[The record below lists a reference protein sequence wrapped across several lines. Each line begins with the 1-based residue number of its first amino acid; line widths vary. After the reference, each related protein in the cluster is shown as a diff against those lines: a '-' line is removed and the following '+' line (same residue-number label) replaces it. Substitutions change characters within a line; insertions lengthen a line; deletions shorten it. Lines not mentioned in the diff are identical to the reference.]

1 MKPVGL
7 DWNIN
12 QAPAQTHTSRMTI
25 YLDPLIL
32 RRTPSVYFPVTL
44 SNHSLNLVNHLV
56 RPLFFLLSSVGLSSN
71 VQSAGVNE
79 RAMKADIITEM
90 AMVMANC
97 WYNLPTM
104 PGINP
109 TGTKTAARINAMAT
123 TGAEISFI
131 AWYVASLGDIFS
143 WSM

>member
-1 MKPVGL
+1 M
-7 DWNIN
+7 
-12 QAPAQTHTSRMTI
+12 
-25 YLDPLIL
+25 L
-32 RRTPSVYFPVTL
+32 RRTPSVYFAVTL

-56 RPLFFLLSSVGLSSN
+56 RPLFFLLSSVGFNSN
-71 VQSAGVNE
+71 VQSAGVSDS
-79 RAMKADIITEM
+79 AIKADIITEM

-97 WYNLPTM
+97 WYSLPTM

-109 TGTKTAARINAMAT
+109 TGTNTAARISAMAT

-143 WSM
+143 WSI